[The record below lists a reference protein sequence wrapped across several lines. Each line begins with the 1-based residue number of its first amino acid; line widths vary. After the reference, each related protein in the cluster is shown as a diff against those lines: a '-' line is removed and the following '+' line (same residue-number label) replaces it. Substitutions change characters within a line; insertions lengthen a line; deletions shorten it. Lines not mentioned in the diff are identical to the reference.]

1 MLAKVGFPVGVK
13 RRIEVNHSD
22 PDLGALELAK

>member
-1 MLAKVGFPVGVK
+1 MLAKVGFLFGVK

-22 PDLGALELAK
+22 PDLGALALAK